1 MSGTRRSPDLAIY
14 RRLLSA
20 AGQFLP
26 PICDLSMLS
35 CLTAPLPLLPP
46 LPLKIAV
53 DSILGSHELPAWLA
67 VFLPA
72 GTGRADPIT
81 IMLVAGLIVLL
92 ALAKHLIEL
101 LFLMLRSYTAEQLI
115 LAFRAKRFRHL
126 QRYSLSYH
134 HTAATP

>member
-1 MSGTRRSPDLAIY
+1 MSGTRRSRDLAIY
-14 RRLLSA
+14 RRLVSE

-26 PICDLSMLS
+26 HLGALFMLS
-35 CLTAPLPLLPP
+35 LLNAPLTLLTP

-53 DSILGSHELPAWLA
+53 DSILGPHELPDWVA

-72 GTGRADPIT
+72 GTGRADAIT
-81 IMLVAGLIVLL
+81 IMVVAGLIVLL
-92 ALAKHLIEL
+92 ALAKHLVEL